1 LEQAQGSTAA
11 KQTFSNDRE
20 LTVHCSLGLTRRV
33 SWLNTDNLKNKLL
46 QWQSVGKCDRSLK
59 GFDVMTGRV
68 KRMDPISVW
77 LRERRRLKNLSRMK
91 THYQADGLGVRNKDT
106 SFLSEP
112 NFDAA
117 WQNAAELNKEGWA
130 KTGKGIPD
138 IRWRAHVCC
147 WAAQNALKLDGDF
160 VECGVHTGLLSLTV
174 AHFVNINATEKRFWL
189 FDTFEGIP
197 IDGLSSEEKE
207 LAERH
212 NNEIYFDVF
221 KIAQRNFSAF
231 PRATLVQ
238 GIIPQSFEG
247 CDLEN
252 ISYLSMDLN
261 NALAERKAIDFLWP
275 KLVPGAVII
284 LDDYAFTGYRKQ
296 YDMWNE
302 FAKSMGQIVLTLP
315 TGQGLII
322 RSP

>member
-1 LEQAQGSTAA
+1 
-11 KQTFSNDRE
+11 
-20 LTVHCSLGLTRRV
+20 
-33 SWLNTDNLKNKLL
+33 
-46 QWQSVGKCDRSLK
+46 
-59 GFDVMTGRV
+59 MTGRV

-77 LRERRRLKNLSRMK
+77 LRERRRLKNANRMT

-112 NFDAA
+112 NFDSA
-117 WQNAAELNKEGWA
+117 WQKAAELNKEGWS
-130 KTGKGIPD
+130 KTGIGIPD

-174 AHFVNINATEKRFWL
+174 ANYVDLNATDKRFWL

-197 IDGLSSEEKE
+197 IDKLSGEEKE

-212 NNEIYFDVF
+212 NDKIYFDVF
-221 KIAQRNFSAF
+221 DLAKRNFSSF
-231 PRATLVQ
+231 TRANLVR

-247 CDLEN
+247 CGVEK
-252 ISYLSMDLN
+252 ISYLSIDLN
-261 NALAERKAIDFLWP
+261 NALAERDSIDFLWP
-275 KLVPGAVII
+275 RLVPGALII
-284 LDDYAFTGYRKQ
+284 LDDYAFSGHRKQ

-302 FAKSMGQIVLTLP
+302 YAKSVGQIVLTLP
-315 TGQGLII
+315 TGQGVVV